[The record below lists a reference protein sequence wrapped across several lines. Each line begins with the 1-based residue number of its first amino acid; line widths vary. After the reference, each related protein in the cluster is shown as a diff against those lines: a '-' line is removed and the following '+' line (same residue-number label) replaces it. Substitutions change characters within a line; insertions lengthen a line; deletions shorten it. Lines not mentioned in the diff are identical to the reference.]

1 MVLSGLL
8 IFKNL
13 SHAPHIQNPSSPGP
27 WVSGHDDSARY
38 AHGSALV
45 NLVINLVS
53 IVDITEDK
61 LLYLDNSV
69 LTWRGTGHL
78 SVVLAEEPTVHRGA
92 LNIHVLI
99 VAQHKVLKR
108 SYSKLLMNCPMP

>member
-38 AHGSALV
+38 AHGSPLV

-53 IVDITEDK
+53 IVDI
-61 LLYLDNSV
+61 N
-69 LTWRGTGHL
+69 RGQT
-78 SVVLAEEPTVHRGA
+78 
-92 LNIHVLI
+92 I
-99 VAQHKVLKR
+99 VPR
-108 SYSKLLMNCPMP
+108 